1 MPAKKII
8 RKKPKFRIPRK
19 KIAAFCNRWGVTE
32 FSLFGSVLRN
42 DFRPKSDV
50 DVMVVIKPDAHIGLF
65 EVAEMQIELEKLF
78 KRKVDLVEK
87 EGLRNP
93 YRRREILRTAKVIY
107 DAAQAA

>member
-1 MPAKKII
+1 MQATLWQRLGATPESVAELC
-8 RKKPKFRIPRK
+8 RKWRIVK
-19 KIAAFCNRWGVTE
+19 LEV
-32 FSLFGSVLRN
+32 FGSVLRD

-65 EVAEMQIELEKLF
+65 ELLDMKWELEAMF

-87 EGLRNP
+87 DGIRNP

-107 DAAQAA
+107 AAGSQTN